1 MKYPLHF
8 LLAAVA
14 LVLCSCENSRKPKYT
29 VTVHLQATST
39 DNPRE
44 IINATVMGQPLV
56 FKKVPEFG
64 TRAIGAFKS
73 FPADNGAANGLLLR
87 LDAHGRNQLETTTR
101 MNEGSLLL
109 SVVNGVPVDITQ
121 IDRPIADGMFTIWQG
136 VSDETIAL
144 MEKKLPNLSSNT
156 QSSDRLE
163 MTPTTIKEK
172 KEARKAELEM
182 KKYNED
188 MARRVERGEDINAPR
203 TKEIPLE

>member
-1 MKYPLHF
+1 MKLPLHL

-39 DNPRE
+39 DNPRDT
-44 IINATVMGQPLV
+44 INATVMGQALI
-56 FKKVPEFG
+56 FKKIPEFG
-64 TRAIGAFKS
+64 TRAIAAFQD
-73 FPADNGAANGLLLR
+73 FPVDNGAGNGLLLR

-121 IDRPIADGMFTIWQG
+121 IDRPIADGKFTIWQG

-144 MEKKLPNLSSNT
+144 MAKKLPNLSANA
-156 QSSDRLE
+156 QSSDRLD

-188 MARRVERGEDINAPR
+188 MARRAERGEDISAPR